1 MYFKTYVQ
9 KQVGSSNSCSDE
21 LIHLLLS
28 VLNYFMTGS
37 HPPVYKTLLYVKVQ
51 RGEGAVDQNLSAET
65 IDDRDVAEP

>member
-1 MYFKTYVQ
+1 
-9 KQVGSSNSCSDE
+9 
-21 LIHLLLS
+21 
-28 VLNYFMTGS
+28 MTGS